1 MKTKTL
7 FKFQNEM
14 VAAATANSKGV
25 FQAPTGSGKTVVQA
39 HIATTCILDGG
50 TPIIVV
56 RAPRISLCNQLIGE
70 YVKYAFESGVRR
82 NQIDTLL
89 FHSGS
94 VVTIDKDEEL
104 DALSDAQLTIKT
116 TTSALDVITKIRT
129 QNKKAIIIGVT
140 YHSSVALNTAL
151 TREGI
156 VIDLDMNDEAHF
168 LVQRVFQESLL
179 LFPNIATRQYF
190 FTATPRYTEADNGR
204 GMNNEELFGKMLTKF
219 TVKEMVELERITYAR
234 FAEVFGTASVT
245 NNNLAVDNF
254 VVEVMD
260 NLRTQNNGQ
269 AAKLLVATTGTSS
282 IIDFLAGDAF
292 ISLRNK
298 GVNIISMAS
307 AVGLMT
313 VNGVVVSREEAMKW
327 IKFFGDASCNEDL
340 VVLHYDM
347 LSEGIDVPGLN
358 GVLVMRRMSESKFY
372 QTVGRV
378 IRTAKGKEYGMI
390 YFPNVADADLV
401 ADFKEKIANMRA
413 DGYYSA
419 EYVKE
424 LTDGDT
430 KETVIETGELE
441 SLKTSFAQDLIIQE
455 ELAQAA
461 EEISQMILGL

>member
-1 MKTKTL
+1 MKKTL

-39 HIATTCILDGG
+39 HIATTCIHDIG

-56 RAPRISLCNQLIGE
+56 RAPRISLCNQLISE
-70 YVKYAFESGVRR
+70 YIQYAGTSIKR
-82 NQIDTLL
+82 NQIDTIL

-94 VVTIDKDEEL
+94 SVVIDQNDEVE
-104 DALSDAQLTIKT
+104 ALADAQLTVKT
-116 TTSALDVITKIRT
+116 TTSALELVNKIRT
-129 QNKKAIIIGVT
+129 QSKKAIIIGVT
-140 YHSSVALNTAL
+140 YHSSFTLNEALN
-151 TREGI
+151 REGI
-156 VIDLDMNDEAHF
+156 SIDLDMNDEAHF
-168 LVQRVFQESLL
+168 LVQRVFQTAVTS
-179 LFPNIATRQYF
+179 FPNLSRRQYF

-204 GMNNEELFGKMLTKF
+204 GMNNEDIFGKMLTQF
-219 TVKEMVELERITYAR
+219 TVKEMVELDRITYAR
-234 FAEVFGTASVT
+234 FAEVFGTLQDP
-245 NNNLAVDNF
+245 NNTMAVDNF

-260 NLRTQNNGQ
+260 NLRSQNGGQ

-292 ISLRNK
+292 RSLRNK

-307 AVGLMT
+307 NLGCMT

-327 IKFFGDASCNEDL
+327 IKFFGDASCDEDL

-378 IRTAKGKEYGMI
+378 IRTAAGKQYGMV
-390 YFPNVADADLV
+390 YFPNVNDADLV
-401 ADFKEKIANMRA
+401 ADFKEKIGNMRT

-419 EYVKE
+419 EFVKE
-424 LTDGDT
+424 LTEGDT

-441 SLKTSFAQDLIIQE
+441 SMTSTFAQDLIIQE
-455 ELAQAA
+455 EIEKTSA
-461 EEISQMILGL
+461 EVEEMELGF